1 MLLGDIKILD
11 LTQLLPG
18 PFCSKL
24 LSGFGAKVIKIERP
38 GIGDLA
44 RSFSPKRGSDAAS
57 FHYLNTNKKSVTLDL
72 KSNEARKIFLDLVRD
87 CDVVLESSR
96 PGTMERMGVGYNKI
110 RKVNPTIIYC
120 SISAYG
126 QTGLYREKAAHD
138 LNIIG
143 LSGILEMTG
152 EYSRPPAIPGVQ
164 IADISSGLYAC
175 IAILLALIK
184 RKRKGIGQKIDIS
197 MLDSTISFLS
207 IHAADFF
214 ASGELPQRG
223 KGVLTGGF
231 ACYNIY
237 KTKDDRYMTLVGLEP
252 HLWKEACLAL
262 GFESWITKQ
271 FDAHFQETM
280 KEELRKLFCQRTM
293 KEWIGFFGGKNVC
306 CEPVLN
312 IQETFLHPQV
322 IHTKIKSQVRY
333 PKLGPIDGIG
343 IPIKF
348 SNIKTKKQRPA
359 PLLGEY
365 TGQALKKLG
374 YKAGAIQS
382 LRDKKVI

>member
-1 MLLGDIKILD
+1 MVLGDIKILD

-57 FHYLNTNKKSVTLDL
+57 FHYLNTNKKSVTLEL

-96 PGTMERMGVGYNKI
+96 PGTMEKMGVGYNQI
-110 RKVNPTIIYC
+110 RKVNPKIIYC

-175 IAILLALIK
+175 IDILLALIK
-184 RKRKGIGQKIDIS
+184 RKRRELVRRLIFLCWIVRYHFFLSMRPTSSLQESFLKGGKAFLQEGLPVTKSIRPKMIDI
-197 MLDSTISFLS
+197 
-207 IHAADFF
+207 
-214 ASGELPQRG
+214 
-223 KGVLTGGF
+223 
-231 ACYNIY
+231 
-237 KTKDDRYMTLVGLEP
+237 
-252 HLWKEACLAL
+252 
-262 GFESWITKQ
+262 
-271 FDAHFQETM
+271 
-280 KEELRKLFCQRTM
+280 
-293 KEWIGFFGGKNVC
+293 
-306 CEPVLN
+306 
-312 IQETFLHPQV
+312 
-322 IHTKIKSQVRY
+322 
-333 PKLGPIDGIG
+333 
-343 IPIKF
+343 
-348 SNIKTKKQRPA
+348 
-359 PLLGEY
+359 
-365 TGQALKKLG
+365 
-374 YKAGAIQS
+374 
-382 LRDKKVI
+382 